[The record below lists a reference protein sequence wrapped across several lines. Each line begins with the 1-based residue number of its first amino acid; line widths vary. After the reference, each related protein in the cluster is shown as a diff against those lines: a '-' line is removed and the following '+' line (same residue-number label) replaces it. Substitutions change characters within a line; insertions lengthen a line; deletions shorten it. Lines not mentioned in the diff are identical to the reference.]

1 MITINITIE
10 AELNAK
16 LDETG
21 TFLKEDSQKKLDDL
35 MVDLEK
41 RLIAV
46 GLANAVIDYDFY
58 DDDDYEDDTDIL
70 NEGFTVTE
78 VKRNEGIGW
87 NTEEGDTGE
96 VEEEG
101 RKYKKGV

>member
-10 AELNAK
+10 AELKAK

-21 TFLKEDSQKKLDDL
+21 MFLEESSQKKLDDL
-35 MVDLEK
+35 MVALEK
-41 RLIAV
+41 QTILA
-46 GLANAVIDYDFY
+46 GLDSVLVEYDFF
-58 DDDDYEDDTDIL
+58 DDEEEDTDIL
-70 NEGFTVTE
+70 SEWITVTE
-78 VKRNEGIGW
+78 VRKDETAGW
-87 NTEEGDTGE
+87 NTEDVKGE